1 MLILKGFIYPSLHAI
16 WAKWAPRNDK
26 SKLAT
31 FAFSGRL
38 TWKEEKKTS
47 FYWEI
52 FLGSYFGTFIAMM
65 FGGLIA
71 AHWSWEWI
79 FYLSGKFYKIEKM
92 IEENIL

>member
-1 MLILKGFIYPSLHAI
+1 MKRKKKQVFIE
-16 WAKWAPRNDK
+16 R
-26 SKLAT
+26 
-31 FAFSGRL
+31 F
-38 TWKEEKKTS
+38 
-47 FYWEI
+47 

>member
-1 MLILKGFIYPSLHAI
+1 
-16 WAKWAPRNDK
+16 
-26 SKLAT
+26 
-31 FAFSGRL
+31 
-38 TWKEEKKTS
+38 
-47 FYWEI
+47 
-52 FLGSYFGTFIAMM
+52 M